1 MFNWEFQ
8 KEVISDVLFGSY
20 KATILKMKALK
31 DCVSYLEWVLSKG
44 VKNSDSNVLFAL
56 KKRPKNLR
64 GMKPEILFED
74 IVQRMEEPH
83 PMPVGRKWLHYV
95 S

>member
-1 MFNWEFQ
+1 M
-8 KEVISDVLFGSY
+8 
-20 KATILKMKALK
+20 
-31 DCVSYLEWVLSKG
+31 LSKG

-83 PMPVGRKWLHYV
+83 PMPVGRK
-95 S
+95 